1 MEELES
7 TDRLKKSKK
16 YQNEFVDNRTCVWYS
31 ECIAI
36 LVRAVNGG

>member
-16 YQNEFVDNRTCVWYS
+16 YQNEFIDNRTRVWYS
-31 ECIAI
+31 GFIAI

>member
-1 MEELES
+1 MGKLGKA
-7 TDRLKKSKK
+7 DILKKSKK
-16 YQNEFVDNRTCVWYS
+16 YQKDFVDNRTCVWYS